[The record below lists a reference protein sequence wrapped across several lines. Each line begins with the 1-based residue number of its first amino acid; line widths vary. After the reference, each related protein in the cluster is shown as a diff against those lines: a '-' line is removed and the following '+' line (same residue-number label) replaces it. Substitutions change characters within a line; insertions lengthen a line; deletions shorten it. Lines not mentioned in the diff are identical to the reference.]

1 MIFFDIDGTLT
12 TEDNRHYLP
21 ETTPIALKKA
31 QENGHLLFINTG
43 RVNCFIDKQIRNMDF
58 DGFVCGCGTTIY
70 YKGEQLAH
78 NALTK
83 DLCKEIAL
91 LCRECNIFAVFEQ
104 DKRITIDGK
113 LENDAAAKSLIGF
126 FKAIKDDIYMD
137 IEDACFLFD
146 KIAVWTR
153 EDSDV
158 DRFKLEINKYF
169 DIIDRGSNMMEIVP
183 KGYSKASGIK
193 YLCEYFNIT
202 LDNCIAI
209 GDSMNDL
216 SMLEYTVHSVAMG
229 NSDKQ
234 LFDKVEYITTDIE
247 ADGIM
252 NALKHYRVI

>member
-43 RVNCFIDKQIRNMDF
+43 RVHCFVDTQIRGMDF

-70 YKGEQLAH
+70 YKGEQLTH
-78 NALTK
+78 HKLSPQ
-83 DLCKEIAL
+83 LCKKMAI

-104 DKRITIDGK
+104 DKRITMDGK
-113 LENDAAAKSLIGF
+113 LENDDATKRLIEF
-126 FKAIKDDIYMD
+126 FKKVKDDIYMD
-137 IEDACFLFD
+137 VEAEDFLFD

-153 EDSDV
+153 KNSDIE
-158 DRFKLEINKYF
+158 RFKTEVNKYF
-169 DIIDRGSNMMEIVP
+169 DIIDRGGNMMEIVP

-193 YLCEYFNIT
+193 YLCEYFDIP

-247 ADGIM
+247 DDGIM
-252 NALKHYRVI
+252 NALKHYKVI